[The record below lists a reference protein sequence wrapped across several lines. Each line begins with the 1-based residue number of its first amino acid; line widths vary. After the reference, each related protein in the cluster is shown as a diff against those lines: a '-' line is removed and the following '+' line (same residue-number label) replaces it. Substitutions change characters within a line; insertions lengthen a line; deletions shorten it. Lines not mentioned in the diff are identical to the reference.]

1 VPREAEKSLGR
12 ATERSMGRVAETD
25 NKLDTQGNVVANV
38 VGLTGDL
45 ALQALGRRAKKKA
58 NEERKKEEEERK
70 ALMER
75 ILKAK

>member
-1 VPREAEKSLGR
+1 VPREAERSLGR